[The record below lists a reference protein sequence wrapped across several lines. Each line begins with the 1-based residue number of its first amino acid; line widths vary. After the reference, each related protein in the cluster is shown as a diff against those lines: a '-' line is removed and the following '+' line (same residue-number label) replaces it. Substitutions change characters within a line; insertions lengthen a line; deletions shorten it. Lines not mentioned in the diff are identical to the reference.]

1 MKPRV
6 FIGSSSESLPV
17 VNAIAK
23 GLEAE
28 AEVVPWT
35 AKSNFPPGEFFLTC
49 LLKQAH
55 LFDFAIMVFG
65 PDDQVTSRGQEMSA
79 PRDNVV
85 FELGL
90 FMSQI
95 DRLRALVVAPSGA
108 GTRLKWLSDLGGLAP
123 AGYTPP
129 ADPKD
134 TTAVAAALEPAIG
147 QILQRIREEGPKPV
161 GEVAAYQGAKDVL
174 DVFSAIEELIQETL
188 ARQQQ
193 AKVRNI
199 GLDMELAWGSI
210 ENRFLMPVEMK
221 NLTWRSL
228 IIDPESPAIQAVA
241 SDTVATDTAA
251 FQISKIR
258 KRGRASK
265 DALAARGVTFECKA
279 SPVTPVVHGFLV
291 NDMVL
296 FLSLTRIDTDGRLI
310 GGGNAYWKFLSRPQ
324 HQATSHFFRVFSDW
338 FDYAWKAGRN
348 VWPE

>member
-1 MKPRV
+1 MKPRI

-17 VNAIAK
+17 VDALVK

-28 AEVVPWT
+28 AEVVRWD
-35 AKSNFPPGEFFLTC
+35 AESNFPPGEFFLAW

-65 PDDQVTSRGQEMSA
+65 PDDQVTSRDQEMSA

-108 GTRLKWLSDLGGLAP
+108 GIRLKWLSDLGGLAP
-123 AGYTPP
+123 ASYTPP

-134 TTAVAAALEPAIG
+134 SAALAAALGPAIRK
-147 QILQRIREEGPKPV
+147 ILKRIQEQGPKPV
-161 GEVAAYQGAKDVL
+161 GEAAAYQGAKDVL

-193 AKVRNI
+193 ATVRNI
-199 GLDMELAWGSI
+199 GLDMELTWGPI
-210 ENRFLMPVEMK
+210 ESRFLTPDQVK

-228 IIDPESPAIQAVA
+228 IIDPESPVIQAVA
-241 SDTVATDTAA
+241 SDSVDTGTAA
-251 FQISKIR
+251 VQISKIR
-258 KRGRASK
+258 RRGRALK

-291 NDMVL
+291 NETVL
-296 FLSLTRIDTDGRLI
+296 FLSLTRTGADGRLG
-310 GGGNAYWKFLSRPQ
+310 GGGNAYWRFLRRPE
-324 HQATSHFFRVFSDW
+324 HEATSHFFHVFSDW
-338 FDYAWKAGRN
+338 FDYAWSAGRN

>member
-1 MKPRV
+1 
-6 FIGSSSESLPV
+6 
-17 VNAIAK
+17 
-23 GLEAE
+23 
-28 AEVVPWT
+28 
-35 AKSNFPPGEFFLTC
+35 
-49 LLKQAH
+49 
-55 LFDFAIMVFG
+55 
-65 PDDQVTSRGQEMSA
+65 
-79 PRDNVV
+79 
-85 FELGL
+85 
-90 FMSQI
+90 
-95 DRLRALVVAPSGA
+95 
-108 GTRLKWLSDLGGLAP
+108 
-123 AGYTPP
+123 
-129 ADPKD
+129 
-134 TTAVAAALEPAIG
+134 VAAALEPAIG

-193 AKVRNI
+193 ATVRNI